1 MRKLINSMFVILCG
15 MMIATTF
22 VACGGDD
29 DDNGGGLLG
38 TWSGAEP
45 GTSSEE
51 VRLTFQNGGAGTFV
65 YVQYKK
71 KTTPREVETEN
82 TGSFTY
88 VSTSET
94 TGSITAPKY
103 FKSDPDDTDTYNYVI
118 SGKTMNL
125 YDSKHPDD
133 LEYVLTKQ

>member
-51 VRLTFQNGGAGTFV
+51 VRLTFQNGGVGTFV
-65 YVQYKK
+65 YVKYKK
-71 KTTPREVETEN
+71 NTET
-82 TGSFTY
+82 TGSFTS
-88 VSTSET
+88 VTTSET